1 MSQTKILKDLNVV
14 LDLSLPP
21 SNNPTRLTITVKK
34 GQLLLDV
41 VRYFMMENNI
51 PCYLEVSILSTIEA
65 LMLETWRRDME
76 RDAKG
81 IYGILEERK
90 MLTC

>member
-1 MSQTKILKDLNVV
+1 MSPAKILKDLNIG

-21 SNNPTRLTITVKK
+21 NNNPIKLTITVKK

-41 VRYFMMENNI
+41 VRHFMMENNI
-51 PCYLEVSILSTIEA
+51 PCYLELSILSTIEA
-65 LMLETWRRDME
+65 LMLESLRRDME

-81 IYGILEERK
+81 TYDMNWSLI
-90 MLTC
+90 